1 MTSLFKAL
9 VAAASIATAGYASL
23 GSASAG
29 SFCEA
34 QVAPLNTQIDAKV
47 QPALNEIDNGIADVR
62 KAGRDPDSI
71 AFKMPDGSFKTL
83 PELRNL
89 VLAQKAAA
97 QGQLVKAIA
106 DCNKD
111 LKPYQNTADAL
122 VAVATG
128 GLNKLLPERMTHI
141 DMGEILVA
149 GKPLGGSG
157 ALIPHFREQLLG
169 ALGLATDRGEV
180 TKFLRNP
187 WHSITNIFH

>member
-9 VAAASIATAGYASL
+9 VVAASIAVAGYESL

-71 AFKMPDGSFKTL
+71 AFKMSDGSFKTL

-97 QGQLVKAIA
+97 QGELVKAIG

-111 LKPYQNTADAL
+111 LKPYQNTVDAL

-149 GKPLGGSG
+149 GKPLGGNG

-169 ALGLATDRGEV
+169 ALGLANDRGEV
-180 TKFLRNP
+180 TKFIRDP